1 MTVTT
6 VERSALFVSGS
17 PVALKLHAFT
27 KLSSADREALGRLS
41 KRVRTVDARRDLISE
56 GDPPTHVHLVLQGWA
71 SRYKALPDGKR
82 QIVGLFVP
90 GDFCDLNIYILK
102 QMDHSIGAITR
113 LRVAMITPE
122 EMDELTSSFPRVT
135 QALLWHELVTS
146 ATQREWL
153 LNIGQRTAYQRL
165 AHLFVELYLRLRSV
179 GMTQHNSCDFP
190 LTQND
195 LADATGLT
203 PVHVNRMLQDLRH
216 DGLIELE
223 RKHLRIPDI
232 ERLKDVAMFNPNYL
246 HLGHEGAYLDSNE

>member
-1 MTVTT
+1 MAAQLNIT
-6 VERSALFVSGS
+6 ALIRKLEHG
-17 PVALKLHAFT
+17 AL
-27 KLSSADREALGRLS
+27 LSSEEKRALENACGS
-41 KRVRTVDARRDLISE
+41 VRQLPPRTNLVSE
-56 GDPPTHVHLVLQGWA
+56 GDPAPKVNVILEGFACRYRLQ
-71 SRYKALPDGKR
+71 SDGRR
-82 QIVGLFVP
+82 QVVGLLLP
-90 GDFCDLNIYILK
+90 GDMCDIRVCILK